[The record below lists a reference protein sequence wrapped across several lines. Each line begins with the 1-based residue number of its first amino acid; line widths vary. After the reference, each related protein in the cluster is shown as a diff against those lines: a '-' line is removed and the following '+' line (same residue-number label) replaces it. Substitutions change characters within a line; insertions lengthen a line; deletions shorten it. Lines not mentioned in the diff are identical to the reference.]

1 MDPTVWGPKM
11 WFTLHTI
18 TFNYPENPSLHHK
31 KIYSDFFNMLQ
42 YIIPCEVCSK
52 HYAQHL
58 VNNPIL
64 TSLDS
69 KDKLVKWL
77 INVHN
82 DVNRSLGKKIYSYD
96 EVVDIYKKH
105 YSKEQDIKT
114 DTKGS
119 IKKYF
124 YTSIFVASFL
134 VLCYLYI
141 KCFRKRKIFSYN

>member
-18 TFNYPENPSLHHK
+18 TFNYPEIPSNHHK
-31 KIYSDFFNMLQ
+31 KVYSDFFNMLK

-58 VNNPIL
+58 INNPIL

-69 KDKLVKWL
+69 KEKLVKWL

-82 DVNRSLGKKIYSYD
+82 DVNRSLGKKVYSYD

-105 YSKEQDIKT
+105 YSKENNIKT
-114 DTKGS
+114 ES
-119 IKKYF
+119 PRNIKKYL
-124 YTSIFVASFL
+124 YSSLL
-134 VLCYLYI
+134 VITILLLVKSTI
-141 KCFRKRKIFSYN
+141 E